1 VGDRRWPRITDWV
14 LTNYWEL
21 FEDQDKDQIEEQLVR
36 LLDRGKQAELRGRR
50 QAAPVA
56 SA

>member
-36 LLDRGKQAELRGRR
+36 LLDRGKQAELRGRH
-50 QAAPVA
+50 AAPVA

>member
-21 FEDQDKDQIEEQLVR
+21 FEDQDRDQIEEQLVR
-36 LLDRGKQAELRGRR
+36 LLDRGKEEELRRR
-50 QAAPVA
+50 EAEPVP

>member
-1 VGDRRWPRITDWV
+1 MSDRRWPGVTDWV
-14 LTNYWEL
+14 LVNYKEL

-36 LLDRGKQAELRGRR
+36 LLDRGKQAELRGRH
-50 QAAPVA
+50 AAPVA